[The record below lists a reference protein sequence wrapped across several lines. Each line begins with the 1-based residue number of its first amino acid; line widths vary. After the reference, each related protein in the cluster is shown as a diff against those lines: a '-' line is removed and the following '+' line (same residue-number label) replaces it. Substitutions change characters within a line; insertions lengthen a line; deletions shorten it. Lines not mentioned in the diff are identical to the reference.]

1 MRDFAL
7 AARTPTGRESEN
19 YAAAAL
25 SAFEYC
31 SQTVDQ
37 FRTLVAI
44 AATILRAPP
53 TSHDARVSR
62 QTMLQLLLD
71 TAEHYQRGAENDR
84 ALFEVLVLD
93 ARNIHGTD
101 MRADEALKLLGE
113 RRPIG
118 AHRFEPFVDN
128 LLTAVRQNS
137 QAGIAFLT
145 AFLGAAN
152 RRHEKALVV
161 PLELQ
166 FERAVE
172 SEARALAIAAH
183 IVTFIERPIE
193 VRQVMAAPPEL

>member
-1 MRDFAL
+1 MLPVCQPRYRARSPSLQGCGFSSNEEERNMTRNTPPTGPLERAAQRGVGRFVVNPRIAPRRKPRR
-7 AARTPTGRESEN
+7 AARTPTGREAEH

-113 RRPIG
+113 RR
-118 AHRFEPFVDN
+118 
-128 LLTAVRQNS
+128 T
-137 QAGIAFLT
+137 QA
-145 AFLGAAN
+145 
-152 RRHEKALVV
+152 
-161 PLELQ
+161 
-166 FERAVE
+166 
-172 SEARALAIAAH
+172 ARY
-183 IVTFIERPIE
+183 
-193 VRQVMAAPPEL
+193 QV